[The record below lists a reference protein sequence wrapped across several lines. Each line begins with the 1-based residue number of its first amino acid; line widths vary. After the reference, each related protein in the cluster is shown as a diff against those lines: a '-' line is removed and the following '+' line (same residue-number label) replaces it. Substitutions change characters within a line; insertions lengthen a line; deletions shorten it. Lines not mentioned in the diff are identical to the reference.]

1 MFTEERIGEILRQLS
16 LLRYPETVPA
26 IGWKMLR
33 TTGEQC
39 PTPSEACS
47 GWSTIPADGIW
58 GGDCEYYAFV
68 ADLTLPET
76 FAGHPAELSLLTG
89 CEGQWDAT
97 NPQFSVYINGELRQG
112 FDVNHHEL
120 TLTECAKPGE
130 CFSVFLSAY
139 TGVQNF
145 HLVFDASL
153 RTVDR
158 EIEGLYYDLL
168 VPWQTACL
176 LDQDDTQYIRLI
188 QTLNEAVNLLDLR
201 KPGNEAFHASVQTA
215 RAFLREKFYTHTRND
230 GPCVLCVGHTH
241 IDIAWLWTLSVTE
254 DKAVRSFSTVLELM
268 RRYPEYKFMSSQPQ
282 LYLYVKKNAPEIYE
296 QIKARVAEGRWE
308 IEGAMFVEPDCNLS
322 SGESLVRQCLYGK
335 RFFMREFGKDAQI
348 LWLPDVFGY
357 SAALPQILKKCG
369 VHYFMTTKIS
379 WNEVNKI
386 PYDTFYWKGI
396 DGTKV
401 LSHFIPTRDYVSKT
415 RSLKTNNEH
424 TSAITTNYNGY
435 LNPCQIKGAWQR
447 YQQKELNDQVLCSF
461 GYGDGGGGPTAEM
474 LETQRRLAYGIPGCP
489 TTKPATAREFFDKL
503 AENVAEKNV
512 PIWSGELYLEYHR
525 ATYTSMA
532 RNKRSNRRGE
542 FALLN
547 LEAWASA
554 ASLLCGTEY
563 PSAALQEGWE
573 ILMRNQFH
581 DILPGSSIR
590 QVYED
595 SKREYARLSQLT
607 MKETDKRLQ
616 QLTDRIGGTVVWNP
630 NGQSVSGFVE
640 LDRAEGRKNVQRTAD
655 GKYLAWAEAVPAKGW
670 KRLRDSAPAFG
681 ELQISDREIVTP
693 FAHLRLNEKGQ
704 IASWYDRVAER
715 ELLQHGKCG
724 NVLMTYEDK
733 PHKYDNWNL
742 FDYYRE
748 KAWAIETL
756 LSAEVLETGPYRCA
770 LRLRWRYLD
779 TEIQETIYAYCNTPR
794 VDFVFDTDWKEDQ
807 LFLKA
812 LFPLELNSTEATYE
826 IQYGNVKR
834 PTVRNTSWDQAKFEV
849 CYHKWMDVSEGGY
862 GAAFLN
868 DCKYGVS
875 VEENTV
881 SLSLIKCG
889 RYPNPSADREP
900 HHAVYSVYPHMG
912 TWQETGI
919 VKEAYALN
927 NPMVV
932 LHSENAGGELP
943 EEYALVRCDARN
955 VMDDVCKKA
964 EDRDTQILRLYEF
977 ENCRTKTQL
986 RFPQKVA
993 QVWLCDMLENRQRLL
1008 AEETDSVE
1016 IELAPFEICTLE
1028 LDRGGNYEAF

>member
-1 MFTEERIGEILRQLS
+1 
-16 LLRYPETVPA
+16 
-26 IGWKMLR
+26 
-33 TTGEQC
+33 
-39 PTPSEACS
+39 
-47 GWSTIPADGIW
+47 
-58 GGDCEYYAFV
+58 
-68 ADLTLPET
+68 
-76 FAGHPAELSLLTG
+76 
-89 CEGQWDAT
+89 
-97 NPQFSVYINGELRQG
+97 
-112 FDVNHHEL
+112 
-120 TLTECAKPGE
+120 
-130 CFSVFLSAY
+130 
-139 TGVQNF
+139 
-145 HLVFDASL
+145 
-153 RTVDR
+153 
-158 EIEGLYYDLL
+158 
-168 VPWQTACL
+168 
-176 LDQDDTQYIRLI
+176 
-188 QTLNEAVNLLDLR
+188 
-201 KPGNEAFHASVQTA
+201 
-215 RAFLREKFYTHTRND
+215 
-230 GPCVLCVGHTH
+230 
-241 IDIAWLWTLSVTE
+241 
-254 DKAVRSFSTVLELM
+254 
-268 RRYPEYKFMSSQPQ
+268 
-282 LYLYVKKNAPEIYE
+282 
-296 QIKARVAEGRWE
+296 
-308 IEGAMFVEPDCNLS
+308 
-322 SGESLVRQCLYGK
+322 
-335 RFFMREFGKDAQI
+335 
-348 LWLPDVFGY
+348 
-357 SAALPQILKKCG
+357 
-369 VHYFMTTKIS
+369 
-379 WNEVNKI
+379 
-386 PYDTFYWKGI
+386 
-396 DGTKV
+396 
-401 LSHFIPTRDYVSKT
+401 
-415 RSLKTNNEH
+415 
-424 TSAITTNYNGY
+424 
-435 LNPCQIKGAWQR
+435 
-447 YQQKELNDQVLCSF
+447 
-461 GYGDGGGGPTAEM
+461 
-474 LETQRRLAYGIPGCP
+474 
-489 TTKPATAREFFDKL
+489 
-503 AENVAEKNV
+503 
-512 PIWSGELYLEYHR
+512 
-525 ATYTSMA
+525 MA

-607 MKETDKRLQ
+607 MEETGKRLQ

-630 NGQSVSGFVE
+630 NGQSVSGFAE
-640 LDRAEGRKNVQRTAD
+640 LDRAKGRKNVQRTAD

-881 SLSLIKCG
+881 GLSLIKCG

-955 VMDDVCKKA
+955 VMVDVCKKA

>member
-33 TTGEQC
+33 TTGEQR
-39 PTPSEACS
+39 PTPSESCS
-47 GWSTIPADGIW
+47 GWSAIPEDGIW
-58 GGDCEYYAFV
+58 GGDCEYYAF
-68 ADLTLPET
+68 AAELMLPET

-120 TLTECAKPGE
+120 TLTECAKSGE

-158 EIEGLYYDLL
+158 KIEGLYYDLL

-489 TTKPATAREFFDKL
+489 TTKPATARAFFDKL
-503 AENVAEKNV
+503 AADVAEKNV

-542 FALLN
+542 FAHLN

-607 MKETDKRLQ
+607 MEETDKRLQ

-630 NGQSVSGFVE
+630 NGQSVSGFAE

-875 VEENTV
+875 IDENTV
-881 SLSLIKCG
+881 GLSLIKCG

-955 VMDDVCKKA
+955 VMVDVCKKA

-986 RFPQKVA
+986 RFPQKTA